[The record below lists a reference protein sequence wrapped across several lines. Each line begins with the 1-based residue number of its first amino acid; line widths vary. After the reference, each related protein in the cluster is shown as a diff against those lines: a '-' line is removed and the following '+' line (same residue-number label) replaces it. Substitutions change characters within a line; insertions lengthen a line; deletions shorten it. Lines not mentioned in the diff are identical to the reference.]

1 MRWCEGW
8 RGPAQIYPA
17 DCNGTN
23 ETITMKNIQV
33 IDGAA
38 NCTYSIYS
46 VTDEEFVILF
56 PNPGQDIEFIEDA
69 IERVGDENL
78 GSIMRPV
85 WNRPVEKRDVR
96 GIHGTIF
103 YELYWKRE
111 YYPTKKEVEMI
122 T

>member
-1 MRWCEGW
+1 
-8 RGPAQIYPA
+8 
-17 DCNGTN
+17 
-23 ETITMKNIQV
+23 MKNIQV

-38 NCTYSIYS
+38 NCAYSIYS

-85 WNRPVEKRDVR
+85 WNRPVEKREVR
-96 GIHGTIF
+96 GMHGTVF

-111 YYPTKKEVEMI
+111 YYPTKKEAEMK